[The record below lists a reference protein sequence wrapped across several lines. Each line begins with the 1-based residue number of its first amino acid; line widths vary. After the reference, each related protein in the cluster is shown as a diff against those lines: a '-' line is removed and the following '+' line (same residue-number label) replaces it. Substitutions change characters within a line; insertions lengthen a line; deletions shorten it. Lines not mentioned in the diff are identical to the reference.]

1 MRDWTRWGGLGWL
14 CPCREGRLIGGLGS
28 PCNVTPQRRLQ
39 GFYPSIRG
47 AEALYLTLAGRE
59 NRWGKLPVTIYPAE
73 YTSAMS
79 LDEFDMTKAPGRTY
93 RYYRG
98 TYFLDLGFDF

>member
-1 MRDWTRWGGLGWL
+1 MVGCALN
-14 CPCREGRLIGGLGS
+14 CREGRLIGVRLV
-28 PCNVTPQRRLQ
+28 PRATPQRRLQ

-73 YTSAMS
+73 YTSAIS

-98 TYFLDLGFDF
+98 TYFLDLEFDLGFDF